1 MVLSDPESGI
11 GHRMPHLAR
20 PPIFGNK
27 NALAAGRW
35 DIGARAHRGFGG
47 LPILDR
53 LSVSPHFRASEF
65 GALASEARAALDRA
79 ATYRL
84 LGPNEFIYLQEDEAH
99 HLYFVRSGHVRLS
112 YLLED
117 GSPILFGVL
126 PPGESF
132 GELGIFEG
140 GRHADMATS
149 IGTSSIWCIPAAAF
163 RNLRAQYPELDLALA
178 RTVARRYRSYILL
191 TRILG
196 LKTLPARLSQCLL
209 RVADGLDDR
218 TLHGNRDVL
227 QVGAFVTQSDLG
239 LMARGARGN
248 VNRALKAWEREGWIA
263 MRDRNIL
270 ILDRMSLESV
280 AIDDGFD

>member
-1 MVLSDPESGI
+1 VRFRWPE
-11 GHRMPHLAR
+11 
-20 PPIFGNK
+20 F
-27 NALAAGRW
+27 
-35 DIGARAHRGFGG
+35 FGG

-53 LSVSPHFRASEF
+53 LSVLPHFCASEF
-65 GALASEARAALDRA
+65 GALDPDARAALDRA
-79 ATYRL
+79 VTYRM

-99 HLYFVRSGHVRLS
+99 YLYFVRSGHVRLS

-132 GELGIFEG
+132 GELGIFEA

-149 IGTSSIWCIPAAAF
+149 IGTSSIWCVPAAAF
-163 RNLRAQYPELDLALA
+163 RSLRTQHPELGAALA

-209 RVADGLDDR
+209 RVADGLNDR
-218 TLHGNRDVL
+218 IAHGNRQVL
-227 QVGAFVTQSDLG
+227 QVGSFVTQSDLG

-248 VNRALKAWEREGWIA
+248 VNRALKAWERQGWIA

-270 ILDRMSLESV
+270 ILDRTSLEGV
-280 AIDDGFD
+280 AIDDGLA